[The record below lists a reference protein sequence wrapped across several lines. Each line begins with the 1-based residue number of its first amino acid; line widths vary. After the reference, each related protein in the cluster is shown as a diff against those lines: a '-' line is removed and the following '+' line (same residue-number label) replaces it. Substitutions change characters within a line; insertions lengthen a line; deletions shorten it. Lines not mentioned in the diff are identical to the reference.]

1 MVQNVISEGM
11 VSALPVVVLVLSDGN
26 DPVFGWA
33 EWPGCGVVLMA
44 NDLVCVT
51 TDRFRDGV
59 DFGAHRA
66 SPLFRVR
73 NGTLQARRYEF
84 SRA

>member
-44 NDLVCVT
+44 SDLVHLAT
-51 TDRFRDGV
+51 EQFRDGV
-59 DFGAHRA
+59 DSGAHRA

-73 NGTLQARRYEF
+73 DGTLQTRRYEF
-84 SRA
+84 G